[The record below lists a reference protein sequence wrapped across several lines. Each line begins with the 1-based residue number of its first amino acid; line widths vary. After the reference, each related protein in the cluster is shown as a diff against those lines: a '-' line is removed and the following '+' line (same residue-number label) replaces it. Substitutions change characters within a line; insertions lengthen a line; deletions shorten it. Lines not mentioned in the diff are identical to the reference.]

1 MASKT
6 GQTTFR
12 RHIRAK
18 NAGNKAKRAR
28 ENKGTTPRFPI
39 HTPAADAA
47 APAMAKAGNVVVDA
61 DAAS

>member
-6 GQTTFR
+6 AQSTYR
-12 RHIRAK
+12 RHLRVK

-39 HTPAADAA
+39 HTPEADAL
-47 APAMAKAGNVVVDA
+47 APAQAKAGTVVVDS
-61 DAAS
+61 AS